1 MTFTLSTRSRAKLFG
16 VHPDLVAVVERG
28 ITYSPFEFMVLE
40 GLRTKE
46 RQAELVRIGAS
57 RTLNSRHLSGH
68 AVDIAP
74 VIDGKVSWAWP
85 LYWKLND
92 AMQRAATELNIPIT
106 WGGRWQTFPDGAHFE
121 LPWDRYPLAN
131 EAKT

>member
-1 MTFTLSTRSRAKLFG
+1 MTFALSTRSRAKLFG
-16 VHPDLVAVVERG
+16 VHPDLVAVVERA
-28 ITYSPFEFMVLE
+28 ITHSPFEFMVLE
-40 GLRTKE
+40 GLRTRE

-57 RTLNSRHLSGH
+57 RTLNSRHLSSH

-92 AMQRAATELNIPIT
+92 AMQRAATELGTPIV
-106 WGGRWQTFPDGAHFE
+106 WGGRWQTFPDGPHFE